1 MDLFKNKV
9 VLGLA
14 VGNVLFLILAAS
26 SCNASY
32 KYKKLKDKEAEM
44 RFDSQEKAERTMR
57 ERQTVEETLKQ
68 ATSALEEE
76 RGLRQAA
83 EKSLTQQQMV
93 NDSLKAEI
101 EKLRKLKEKLE
112 LEIKETLATG
122 KSVTKT
128 KSQ

>member
-1 MDLFKNKV
+1 MDIFKNKV

-14 VGNVLFLILAAS
+14 LGNVIFLILAAS
-26 SCNASY
+26 SCNTSY
-32 KYKKLKDKEAEM
+32 KYKKLRDNEAEL

-57 ERQTVEETLKQ
+57 ERQTVEESLKQ
-68 ATSALEEE
+68 ANAGLETE

-93 NDSLKAEI
+93 NDSLKTEI

-112 LEIKETLATG
+112 LEIKEALATG